1 MTWKFNRFL
10 HSPKKAVYLA
20 RFISINIISFFALM
34 GRLLVP
40 SMLQYFADKGSRVI
54 LLSARISPFS
64 LSSFGL
70 RRRPLV

>member
-10 HSPKKAVYLA
+10 HSPKKAAYFA
-20 RFISINIISFFALM
+20 RFISINIVSLFALM

-40 SMLQYFADKGSRVI
+40 STVQNFADKGSRVI
-54 LLSARISPFS
+54 FLSAPIPSSS

-70 RRRPLV
+70 RR